1 MPEKQYD
8 TKFCHFQFPD
18 PKSRHFDVDVCE
30 ESSEATSKTTL
41 SVTKLDQNE
50 FCEKP
55 ALAIL
60 SWESKGKKEII
71 SKFY

>member
-30 ESSEATSKTTL
+30 ESSEATSKTNTL
-41 SVTKLDQNE
+41 SYKIRSERVLWKACTGHFVLRE
-50 FCEKP
+50 
-55 ALAIL
+55 
-60 SWESKGKKEII
+60 
-71 SKFY
+71 